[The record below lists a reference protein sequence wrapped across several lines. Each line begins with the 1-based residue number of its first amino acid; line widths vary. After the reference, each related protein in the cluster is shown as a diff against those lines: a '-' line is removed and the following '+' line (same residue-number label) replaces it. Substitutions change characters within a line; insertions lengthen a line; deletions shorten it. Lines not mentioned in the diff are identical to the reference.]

1 MVFIGPYEHHSNELP
16 WRESVADVVTIRAD
30 DEGRIDLEHLEHE
43 LRRHADRR
51 IKIGSFSAASN
62 VTGIVTDV
70 DQVAIALHRYGAQS
84 CWDYAAAGP
93 YLPID
98 MNAAPDIPNGPPRVQ
113 GRGLR
118 LAAQVHR
125 RSRHARRAGDQAL
138 ARAQPR
144 ALRARR
150 RDDRLR
156 QPDRALLPP

>member
-16 WRESVADVVTIRAD
+16 WRESVADVVTILAD
-30 DEGRIDLEHLEHE
+30 DEGRIDIEHLEHE

-70 DQVAIALHRYGAQS
+70 DQVSIALHRYGAQS

-98 MNAAPDIPNGPPRVQ
+98 MNAEPDIPNGP
-113 GRGLR
+113 
-118 LAAQVHR
+118 LAYKDAVFVSPHKFVGGPG
-125 RSRHARRAGDQAL
+125 HAGRAGDQAL
-138 ARAQPR
+138 AGAQPR

-150 RDDRLR
+150 RDDPLR